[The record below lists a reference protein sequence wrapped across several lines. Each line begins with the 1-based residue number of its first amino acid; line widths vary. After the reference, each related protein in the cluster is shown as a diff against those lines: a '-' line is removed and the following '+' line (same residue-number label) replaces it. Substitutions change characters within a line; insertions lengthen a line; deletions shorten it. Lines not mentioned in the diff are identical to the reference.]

1 MNIVI
6 VDDEKSCVK
15 ALADKLNEYDDTNLV
30 GVAYNGMDGLKLMSE
45 QNPDLMFLDIELPDI
60 SGIEFLERIESIS
73 DGRCRVVMY
82 TAHGRYMLPAFRNKA
97 FDYLMKPIDDAELR
111 TILRRACIDR
121 RPNVPQSAS
130 VKMQDDTNPAL
141 EALNSDSIAKRND
154 GKFLIYTN
162 SVDFLLVDI
171 RDIGVF
177 TYNHELRTWEVTVSG
192 RKDPIRLKRNVN
204 SDMIMELDDTLV
216 RVSQKHIIN
225 LGYLIEVADN
235 TCHFYPPFEKLDD
248 VKVGRFFRK
257 KLIDRFSSFV
267 WFWFL
272 LRNFVMS

>member
-1 MNIVI
+1 
-6 VDDEKSCVK
+6 
-15 ALADKLNEYDDTNLV
+15 
-30 GVAYNGMDGLKLMSE
+30 
-45 QNPDLMFLDIELPDI
+45 
-60 SGIEFLERIESIS
+60 
-73 DGRCRVVMY
+73 
-82 TAHGRYMLPAFRNKA
+82 MLPAFRNKA

-141 EALNSDSIAKRND
+141 KALNSDGIAKRND

-257 KLIDRFSSFV
+257 KLIDRFSSF
-267 WFWFL
+267 
-272 LRNFVMS
+272 

>member
-97 FDYLMKPIDDAELR
+97 FDYLMKP
-111 TILRRACIDR
+111 
-121 RPNVPQSAS
+121 
-130 VKMQDDTNPAL
+130 
-141 EALNSDSIAKRND
+141 
-154 GKFLIYTN
+154 
-162 SVDFLLVDI
+162 LLS
-171 RDIGVF
+171 R
-177 TYNHELRTWEVTVSG
+177 
-192 RKDPIRLKRNVN
+192 
-204 SDMIMELDDTLV
+204 
-216 RVSQKHIIN
+216 
-225 LGYLIEVADN
+225 
-235 TCHFYPPFEKLDD
+235 
-248 VKVGRFFRK
+248 
-257 KLIDRFSSFV
+257 
-267 WFWFL
+267 
-272 LRNFVMS
+272 

>member
-141 EALNSDSIAKRND
+141 EALNSDGIAKRND

-225 LGYLIEVADN
+225 MGCLIEVADN

-257 KLIDRFSSFV
+257 KLIDRFSSF
-267 WFWFL
+267 
-272 LRNFVMS
+272 